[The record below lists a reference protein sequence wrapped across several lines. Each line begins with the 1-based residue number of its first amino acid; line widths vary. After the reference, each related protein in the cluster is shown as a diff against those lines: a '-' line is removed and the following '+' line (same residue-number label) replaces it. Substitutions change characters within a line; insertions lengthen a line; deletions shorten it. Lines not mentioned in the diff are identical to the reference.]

1 MELIEPRGWTLNLN
15 HFILNNDKD
24 PVFIHYVKLLLEV
37 EYTDGSYYTYYGDIK
52 KIVNIFLIHW
62 SDIMNQAIIEADRLS
77 HNATKHELLEIIER
91 TIKFHQAQQVD
102 FGKHFLPIETPT
114 EKNIYEE
121 IEKIYHR
128 FMGELYITREIIKKL
143 DTPEKVDNFA
153 KEHFPISLK
162 HKNSLFA
169 FTYEYITL
177 LLAMNINK
185 IRVSLEEIHKRMQ
198 SNLFSIQEE
207 CNASLSSL
215 LHQLYDK
222 NKEHLTI
229 FRQDIRSSF
238 DIAEVII
245 LISSFISIIK
255 DKIEDSKHVP
265 TERLK
270 EEVNYWRER
279 VHEFNIIYK
288 TMMKLKEEKDVL
300 TVDEK
305 MFLEVLENPE
315 KEYESTLVLDDSA
328 KQKVERLHIL
338 KLNAAKALFTFF
350 TLKGPDRKFYKD
362 RIGTYYID
370 EYGHQVYMYNFGL
383 NIYHVDCKGEF
394 FQKHENDLYFYDTFG
409 RYVIKD
415 GEQLYQIAPC
425 SSLYKLDSDVRVK
438 VTQDCGHSER
448 VNKDCKMQIKDP
460 FDVEMLPPCKPVDT
474 KSKNTSRSCNWK
486 HTLLL
491 GKLDTETVNYLWEN
505 FGHILPD
512 ALLDVAKAQPKKPI
526 HYLAHKILYHK
537 YRRTPADIQKEKQSA
552 YEYREAIYR
561 KRKEE
566 AVKLSK
572 KWKEQQVKH
581 RKPEESDDAGQWF
594 HYNSYVAKQ
603 EFIRYLEN
611 YNV

>member
-1 MELIEPRGWTLNLN
+1 MNEYKDYLQKLRRWTLNTS

-37 EYTDGSYYTYYGDIK
+37 EYKDGSYYTYYGEIK

-62 SDIMNQAIIEADRLS
+62 TDIMNQAIIEADRLS
-77 HNATKHELLEIIER
+77 HNASKHELLEIIER

-102 FGKHFLPIETPT
+102 FGKHFLPIETPI
-114 EKNIYEE
+114 EKNTFEE
-121 IEKIYHR
+121 VEKIYHR
-128 FMGELYITREIIKKL
+128 FMGELYILREIIKKF

-162 HKNSLFA
+162 HKNTLFA

-177 LLAMNINK
+177 MLAMNINK

-198 SNLFSIQEE
+198 SNLYSIQEE

-238 DIAEVII
+238 DIAEVQR
-245 LISSFISIIK
+245 SISIIK

-279 VHEFNIIYK
+279 VFEFNVIYK
-288 TMMKLKEEKDVL
+288 TMIKLKEEKDAL

-315 KEYESTLVLDDSA
+315 RKYEPEVVLDDSV
-328 KQKVERLHIL
+328 KQKVERLHKL
-338 KLNAAKALFTFF
+338 TLNAAKALFTFF
-350 TLKGPDRKFYKD
+350 TLKGPDRKYYKD
-362 RIGTYYID
+362 RIGTYYLD
-370 EYGHQVYMYNFGL
+370 EYGHQVYMYDYGL
-383 NIYHVDCKGEF
+383 NMYHVDCKGQF
-394 FQKHENDLYFYDTFG
+394 VDFQKHENDLYFYDTFG
-409 RYVIKD
+409 RYIIKN

-425 SSLYKLDSDVRVK
+425 SSLYKLDNDVRVK

-448 VNKDCKMQIKDP
+448 VNKDCKMQVKDP
-460 FDVEMLPPCKPVDT
+460 FDVEMLPQCKPVDT
-474 KSKNTSRSCNWK
+474 K
-486 HTLLL
+486 

-505 FGHILPD
+505 FGHILPE

-526 HYLAHKILYHK
+526 HYLAHKLLYHK
-537 YRRTPADIQKEKQSA
+537 YRRTPAEIQKEKQSA
-552 YEYREAIYR
+552 HEYREAIFR
-561 KRKEE
+561 KRKDETI
-566 AVKLSK
+566 KLSK
-572 KWKEQQVKH
+572 QWKEKQVKH
-581 RKPEESDDAGQWF
+581 RKPEESDDTDQWL
-594 HYNSYVAKQ
+594 HYNAYVAKQ
-603 EFIRYLEN
+603 EFIRCLEN